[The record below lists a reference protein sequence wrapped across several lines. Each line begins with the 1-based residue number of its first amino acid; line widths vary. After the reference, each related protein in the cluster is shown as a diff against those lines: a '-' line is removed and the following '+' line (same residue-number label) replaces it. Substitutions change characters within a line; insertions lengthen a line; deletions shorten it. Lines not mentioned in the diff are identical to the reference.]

1 MARGAG
7 ALRAA
12 LAAAGLALAQAA
24 HAAPAIPPVA
34 PMAVDAGRLV
44 LTRPD
49 GSETDL
55 AALLGGRPAILHFWA
70 TWCGPCREELPALA
84 AYAVDL
90 ATTGGGG
97 LVVVAVEPSPPEK
110 IAAFL
115 EGIGL
120 DGFATL
126 RDPGGRSGGAFGLFG
141 MPSTVL
147 VDGAGRVVA
156 RRAGPLDWH
165 DPDVRAELAAHLGR

>member
-1 MARGAG
+1 MARGARS
-7 ALRAA
+7 LRAA
-12 LAAAGLALAQAA
+12 LAAAGFALAQAG

-34 PMAVDAGRLV
+34 PMAVDAGSLV
-44 LTRPD
+44 LARLD
-49 GSETDL
+49 GTEIDL

-84 AYAVDL
+84 AFAADL
-90 ATTGGGG
+90 AGGGA
-97 LVVVAVEPSPPEK
+97 LVVVAVEPSPPET

-115 EGIGL
+115 AGIGL

-126 RDPGGRSGGAFGLFG
+126 RDPSGRSGAAFGLFG
-141 MPSTVL
+141 MPSTAL

-156 RRAGPLDWH
+156 RRAGPLDWY
-165 DPDVRAELAAHLGR
+165 DPAVRAELAAHLGR